1 MKEIKAMGKRKE
13 VQTSTSGVDSAVSS
27 ACEGMNEL
35 KEELESW
42 RDNLPENLQNGSKA
56 DELNEAIDAID
67 GVSEI
72 DVPDAAEGLE
82 CTYHETKQKSRS
94 DRRNYYCGMLSAA
107 SDAVRDR
114 ISELEALEYED
125 GVLVVNGTKVN
136 PNKHEGSDP
145 AAEDERDS
153 AVTELETF
161 ADEIE
166 NAQSE
171 YENVNFPGMR

>member
-1 MKEIKAMGKRKE
+1 MKEIKTMAKKE
-13 VQTSTSGVDSAVSS
+13 IKTFTAGVDAAVADAFS
-27 ACEGMNEL
+27 GMGEL

-56 DELNEAIDAID
+56 DELNEAIDGID
-67 GVSEI
+67 GVYEI
-72 DVPDAAEGLE
+72 DVPDAADGLE
-82 CTYHETKQKSRS
+82 CTYYDQKQKSRN

-107 SDAVRDR
+107 SDTVRER

-136 PNKHEGSDP
+136 PDEHEGNDP
-145 AAEDERDS
+145 AAEDDRDT
-153 AVTELETF
+153 AVSELETF